1 MKTKPLT
8 FLLVISFLFSI
19 FILTSC
25 ASRPS
30 TKIAYSKN
38 GTEVEC
44 NENSDNC
51 TALKGDPRSFDQDR
65 LYCRVFSQTGTPPP
79 NYTSSPSDTSSKV
92 TSHSGTITDQSSGSM
107 YSFRGTS
114 RTETNWNKKGMES
127 MSNAL
132 GNLAQMLR
140 HERQVENRFNE
151 CMNIMMGYDLVRV
164 SNQPIKENVPEQ
176 VTYPDGRP
184 FVRDPYPWETGY
196 TNPPL
201 LLTTVLL

>member
-1 MKTKPLT
+1 MNKKLT
-8 FLLVISFLFSI
+8 SLLSLTFLFSI

-25 ASRPS
+25 ASNP
-30 TKIAYSKN
+30 TTEITYFKN
-38 GTEVEC
+38 GKEVGC
-44 NENSDNC
+44 YKNDCKIN
-51 TALKGDPRSFDQDR
+51 QDI
-65 LYCRVFSQTGTPPP
+65 LYCNVFSQTGTPPP

-107 YSFRGTS
+107 YSYRGKS

-140 HERQVENRFNE
+140 HERQVENRYYE

-164 SNQPIKENVPEQ
+164 PIGYSNQQHVPNETDYTDPYGSGKSNANECKENILEYNKTPPRNEHCIA
-176 VTYPDGRP
+176 P
-184 FVRDPYPWETGY
+184 
-196 TNPPL
+196 NPHSK
-201 LLTTVLL
+201 